1 MGLTKAY
8 DCLPHDLL
16 ISKIETYCLDKILTI
31 IFDYLN
37 RVGSFYSSSYD
48 IIEGIPQES
57 ILEPSHF
64 NIF

>member
-16 ISKIETYCLDKILTI
+16 IAKIETYCLDKILTI

-37 RVGSFYSSSYD
+37 RVGSFYSSSHD